1 MLNRT
6 ILLIEDNSGDQRLT
20 VEALRLGSGVSSLQL
35 VGDGVEALDYL
46 KRRGKY
52 AAAPRPALIILDL
65 NLPRKDGRE
74 VLAEV
79 KNDSDLRRIPIV
91 VLTTS
96 KADEDIWKS
105 YDSHANCF
113 VTKPND
119 WDEFLATLNT
129 IETFWL
135 SIVELP

>member
-52 AAAPRPALIILDL
+52 AAAPRPALIIL
-65 NLPRKDGRE
+65 
-74 VLAEV
+74 
-79 KNDSDLRRIPIV
+79 
-91 VLTTS
+91 
-96 KADEDIWKS
+96 
-105 YDSHANCF
+105 
-113 VTKPND
+113 
-119 WDEFLATLNT
+119 
-129 IETFWL
+129 
-135 SIVELP
+135 